1 MPFVTTPPR
10 PGPPISPAI
19 TTIES
24 ANRITWL
31 TESSSM
37 RRASGSCT
45 FSSTCRF
52 VEPSASAASTVFVG
66 TPRIPSAVIRI
77 AGGIA

>member
-1 MPFVTTPPR
+1 MTTSPR

-31 TESSSM
+31 TESSSI
-37 RRASGSCT
+37 RRARGSCT
-45 FSSTCRF
+45 FPSTCQR
-52 VEPSASAASTVFVG
+52 VEPIASAASTVFVA
-66 TPRIPSAVIRI
+66 TPRIPSDVIRI